1 MLSDKISGNF
11 CNVKMTYSP
20 TKIRRFANH
29 KYLKSMTNSSSKKLI
44 RITTIPMALHVL
56 LPGQMKFMSENG
68 FEVIMIS
75 ADGENLDKVIK
86 NEKCRHIIVP
96 MTRKITPWCDLKCLF
111 QLIKIF
117 RKEKPD
123 IVHSHT
129 PKAGLLGMLA
139 ARISGIKIRIHTVA
153 GLPLMEE
160 SGVKYALLK
169 QIEKVTYS
177 VANHVWPN
185 SNSLYNFIKETNL
198 VGGSKLKVIGKGS
211 TNGVSSRRFNKD
223 SLDKNFLEIIKEKI
237 DYNPASINLLC
248 IGRLVKH
255 KGIIELV
262 NVFSLLK
269 KRYPHLK
276 LILVGVFESSLD
288 PLPEKILK
296 QIVDDPSIINVG
308 WSDKAEYY
316 MSLADYFVFPSYRE
330 GFPNVLLEAG
340 SIRLPII
347 CTNIP
352 GNTDII
358 SHNETGLLFEKKNE
372 KDMYQKLKYALDNP
386 EQMLSMANKLQG
398 YIKTCYEREV
408 YWKILL
414 EEYNKLI

>member
-1 MLSDKISGNF
+1 MSNNILMN
-11 CNVKMTYSP
+11 NRP
-20 TKIRRFANH
+20 
-29 KYLKSMTNSSSKKLI
+29 SKKLI

-68 FEVIMIS
+68 FKVIMIS
-75 ADGENLDKVIK
+75 ADGENLDKVIE
-86 NEKCRHIIVP
+86 NEKCQHIIVP
-96 MTRKITPWCDLKCLF
+96 MTRKITPWQDLLCLF

-129 PKAGLLGMLA
+129 PKAGLLGMMA
-139 ARISGIKIRIHTVA
+139 AKISGIKIRIHTVA

-160 SGVKYALLK
+160 SGLKYALLK
-169 QIEKVTYS
+169 QIEKITYS

-185 SNSLYNFIKETNL
+185 SNSLYNFIKKNNL
-198 VGGSKLKVIGKGS
+198 ADAYKLKVIGQGS
-211 TNGVSSRRFNKD
+211 TNGVSITRFNKET
-223 SLDKNFLEIIKEKI
+223 LDKNFLTVIKGNI
-237 DYNPASINLLC
+237 NYDTASVYLLY

-255 KGIIELV
+255 KGIVALV

-269 KRYPHLK
+269 KNYPHLK
-276 LILVGVFESSLD
+276 LILVGIFESSLD
-288 PLPEKILK
+288 PLPKKILK
-296 QIVDDPSIINVG
+296 QIVDDPCIINVG
-308 WSDKAEYY
+308 WSDNAEYY
-316 MSLADYFVFPSYRE
+316 MSLAHYFVFPSYRE

-340 SIRLPII
+340 AIQLPVI
-347 CTNIP
+347 CSNIP

-358 SHNETGLLFEKKNE
+358 IHNETGLLFEKKNE

-386 EQMLSMANKLQG
+386 KKMLSMANKLQH
-398 YIKTCYEREV
+398 YIKFWYEREM

>member
-1 MLSDKISGNF
+1 MSNNILIN
-11 CNVKMTYSP
+11 NRP
-20 TKIRRFANH
+20 
-29 KYLKSMTNSSSKKLI
+29 SKKLI

-68 FEVIMIS
+68 FKVIMIS
-75 ADGENLDKVIK
+75 ADGENLDKVIE
-86 NEKCRHIIVP
+86 NEKCQHIIVP
-96 MTRKITPWCDLKCLF
+96 MTRKITPWQDLLCLF

-129 PKAGLLGMLA
+129 PKAGLLGMMA
-139 ARISGIKIRIHTVA
+139 AKISGIKIRIHTVA

-160 SGVKYALLK
+160 SGLKYALLK
-169 QIEKVTYS
+169 QIEKITYS

-185 SNSLYNFIKETNL
+185 SNSLYNFIKKNNFADAY
-198 VGGSKLKVIGKGS
+198 KLKVIGQGS
-211 TNGVSSRRFNKD
+211 TNGVSITRFNKET
-223 SLDKNFLEIIKEKI
+223 LDKNFLTVIKGNI
-237 DYNPASINLLC
+237 NYDTASVYLLY

-255 KGIIELV
+255 KGIVELV

-269 KRYPHLK
+269 KNYPHLK
-276 LILVGVFESSLD
+276 LILVGIFESSLD
-288 PLPEKILK
+288 PLPKKILK
-296 QIVDDPSIINVG
+296 QIVDDPCIINVG
-308 WSDKAEYY
+308 WSDNAEYY
-316 MSLADYFVFPSYRE
+316 MSLAHYFVFPSYRE

-340 SIRLPII
+340 AIQLPVI
-347 CTNIP
+347 CSNIP

-358 SHNETGLLFEKKNE
+358 IHNETGLLFEKKNE

-386 EQMLSMANKLQG
+386 KKMLSMANKLQH
-398 YIKTCYEREV
+398 YIKFWYEREM

>member
-1 MLSDKISGNF
+1 MN
-11 CNVKMTYSP
+11 NRP
-20 TKIRRFANH
+20 
-29 KYLKSMTNSSSKKLI
+29 SKKLI

-68 FEVIMIS
+68 FKVIMIS
-75 ADGENLDKVIK
+75 ADGENLDKVIE
-86 NEKCRHIIVP
+86 NEKCQHIIVP
-96 MTRKITPWCDLKCLF
+96 MTRKITPWQDLLCLF

-129 PKAGLLGMLA
+129 PKAGLLGMMA
-139 ARISGIKIRIHTVA
+139 AKISGIKIRIHTVA

-160 SGVKYALLK
+160 SGLKYALLK
-169 QIEKVTYS
+169 QIEKITYS

-185 SNSLYNFIKETNL
+185 SNSLYNFIKKNNL
-198 VGGSKLKVIGKGS
+198 ADAYKLKVIGQGS
-211 TNGVSSRRFNKD
+211 TNGVSITRFNKET
-223 SLDKNFLEIIKEKI
+223 LDKNFLTVIKGNI
-237 DYNPASINLLC
+237 NYDTASVYLLY

-255 KGIIELV
+255 KGIVELV

-269 KRYPHLK
+269 KNYPHLK
-276 LILVGVFESSLD
+276 LILVGIFESSLD
-288 PLPEKILK
+288 PLPKKILK
-296 QIVDDPSIINVG
+296 QIVDDPCIINVG
-308 WSDKAEYY
+308 WSDNAEYY
-316 MSLADYFVFPSYRE
+316 MSLAHYFVFPSYRE

-340 SIRLPII
+340 AIQLPVI
-347 CTNIP
+347 CSNIP

-358 SHNETGLLFEKKNE
+358 IHNETGLLFEKKNE

-386 EQMLSMANKLQG
+386 KKMLSMANKLQH
-398 YIKTCYEREV
+398 YIKFWYEREM